1 MTMVDARFFNYR
13 RNPKSNAGLGCKWYR
28 FCGLPA
34 GPGRKKIEKIV
45 TARSRRAKKGHFKEI
60 HPAETMF
67 KQGFEPF
74 PPKMRSRA

>member
-1 MTMVDARFFNYR
+1 M
-13 RNPKSNAGLGCKWYR
+13 

>member
-34 GPGRKKIEKIV
+34 GPGRKKIKKIV
-45 TARSRRAKKGHFKEI
+45 TARSPREAKKDILWKFTRQKRCLNRGLNL
-60 HPAETMF
+60 
-67 KQGFEPF
+67 
-74 PPKMRSRA
+74 SRQK